1 MTDTLKKRGIDL
13 ADLMRMATG
22 PLIDTHAVGGAKTSA
37 ASQPPLPVPLPQS
50 VIDWLAQACLL
61 YGVPFEYIVPDAR
74 MLPKESIRFFY
85 VDVNWLHRLIEGAVS
100 TGMSSSA
107 DTVQMLTAIQEI
119 VDRAFLKTTQV
130 RARMRGKPL
139 PDEAEQVGP
148 ITGFLLRSAAVSG
161 WPGMEVTA
169 YAGTTT
175 DSTVLQLLRLDRLSD
190 TIMIALFNGLPKRV
204 DILQPPESLHFGIRP
219 DGNSY
224 YSFLRGLGYGGH
236 DPGIQIGSVE
246 APVAMRGNADYPGVV
261 DIANTAANLK
271 AALKTQNALDP
282 EETFTSAEFA
292 VQMVRAAGLQSFEW
306 GVTTSLEPG
315 GVTDG

>member
-22 PLIDTHAVGGAKTSA
+22 PLIETHALRGAKAGA
-37 ASQPPLPVPLPQS
+37 ASKTPLPVPLPQS

-100 TGMSSSA
+100 IGMSSSA
-107 DTVQMLTAIQEI
+107 DTVQILTAIQEI

-139 PDEAEQVGP
+139 PEEAEQVGP
-148 ITGFLLRSAAVSG
+148 ITGFLLRSATVSG

-169 YAGTTT
+169 YAGTTA
-175 DSTVLQLLRLDRLSD
+175 DSAVLPLLRLDRLSD
-190 TIMIALFNGLPKRV
+190 TIMIALFNGQPKRV

-219 DGNSY
+219 DGKSF

-236 DPGIQIGSVE
+236 EPGIQIGNDK
-246 APVAMRGNADYPGVV
+246 APVDMRGNADYPGVV
-261 DIANTAANLK
+261 DISKTAANLK
-271 AALKTQNALDP
+271 AALKKQNALDP
-282 EETFTSAEFA
+282 EDTFTSAEFA

-306 GVTTSLEPG
+306 GVTTPLSQG
-315 GVTDG
+315 GQGQ